1 VTPRARVQR
10 SQDAMKEM
18 AKKVYQ
24 AGALASVVGLLALQS
39 PIGPFGVNKAPTFD
53 MMEGNTDFQTEKY
66 LGTWYEVASMKK
78 GFAGQGQ
85 EDCHCTQGM
94 YLLDRER
101 NRIVVNTFCA
111 HGGPDGRISG
121 IQGVVKCLD
130 KMEGDPN
137 MMKEVFVEQCKL
149 RFPSIPIIPAEPYDI
164 IATDYTTFS
173 LVQGASDK
181 SFVQIYSRK
190 PNPGSAF
197 IEQKKELLRKR
208 GFDADEIVDT
218 YQDCDNGMV
227 GEMMDT
233 MMEKEMR
240 LAPKSTEPLIMK
252 SPKPK
257 LGSPLEFDAELAG
270 PKFLLTEARDLAK
283 LIAETASASL
293 VAKSPR

>member
-1 VTPRARVQR
+1 MDKDP
-10 SQDAMKEM
+10 
-18 AKKVYQ
+18 
-24 AGALASVVGLLALQS
+24 
-39 PIGPFGVNKAPTFD
+39 PFD
-53 MMEGNTDFQTEKY
+53 MMTGNAQFQTEKY

-130 KMEGDPN
+130 KMDEDPS
-137 MMKEVFVEQCKL
+137 MMREVFVEQCKL

-190 PNPGSAF
+190 PNPGAAF
-197 IEQKKELLRKR
+197 IEQKKELLKKR
-208 GFDADEIVDT
+208 GFDTNEIVDT

-227 GEMMDT
+227 GQMMDK
-233 MMEKEMR
+233 MMAKEMSV
-240 LAPKSTEPLIMK
+240 APKNPEPLMMK
-252 SPKPK
+252 SPKSK
-257 LGSPLEFDAELAG
+257 LDGPLAIDSDLAG

-283 LIAETASASL
+283 LIAETVVES
-293 VAKSPR
+293 VFTKR